1 MEKANKLKLFIGT
14 FYIILVSLFL
24 YIFFSKFSLQ
34 EITSYDF
41 IKNNRNYFF
50 DLKESNLLFLA
61 VIFVLFSI
69 IWVLA
74 AGFISPL
81 AIFAGFIFGKW
92 LGLILL
98 LFGMASGATGL
109 YIIANYFFKDLVKS
123 KFSNRFQKLESKFKK
138 SEFLY
143 LLIYRFVGGIPFALS
158 NVIPCIFNVKAS
170 NFFWATLIGVAPQ
183 IFLVTSIGSGLE
195 NVVDKNS
202 APPEIKDIIF
212 SPEIYVPLIA
222 FFILVIIVILVRK
235 FFYKK

>member
-1 MEKANKLKLFIGT
+1 MEKAKKVKLFIGL
-14 FYIILVSLFL
+14 FYLILVGLFL
-24 YIFFSKFSLQ
+24 FLFFSKFSIQ

>member
-1 MEKANKLKLFIGT
+1 MEKVKKIKLFVGL
-14 FYIILVSLFL
+14 FYLILVGLFL
-24 YIFFSKFSLQ
+24 FFFFSKFSLQ

-170 NFFWATLIGVAPQ
+170 NFFWTTLIGVAPQ

>member
-1 MEKANKLKLFIGT
+1 MEKVKKIKLF
-14 FYIILVSLFL
+14 VSLFYL
-24 YIFFSKFSLQ
+24 ILVGLFLFFFFSKFSLQ

-69 IWVLA
+69 IWVLS

>member
-1 MEKANKLKLFIGT
+1 MEKVKKIKLFVGL
-14 FYIILVSLFL
+14 FYLILVGLFL
-24 YIFFSKFSLQ
+24 FFFFSKFSLQ